1 MDVGDRRGIDAGIDR
16 LTIQE
21 AARRL
26 GISEGAVRKRVT
38 RNTLRHDK
46 APDGRVF
53 VYLDG
58 GVDAGVDEGVDDN
71 NNALIAQL
79 RDEVAYLREESR
91 RKDEI
96 IMQQATTVRQ
106 LTAGSSQEPP
116 EVPETV
122 EGKPEGAKPRSATTG
137 PQASPESPQ
146 RITLRGLRRRIF
158 GR

>member
-1 MDVGDRRGIDAGIDR
+1 MDAGDRRRIDAGLDR

-26 GISEGAVRKRVT
+26 RISEGAVRKRVT

-106 LTAGSSQEPP
+106 LTASPSQEQP
-116 EVPETV
+116 EAPETV
-122 EGKPEGAKPRSATTG
+122 EEEPKGAKPRSATTG
-137 PQASPESPQ
+137 PQTSPQSPQ

>member
-1 MDVGDRRGIDAGIDR
+1 MDRGDRRGIDAGLDR

-58 GVDAGVDEGVDDN
+58 GVYAGVDEGVDDN
-71 NNALIAQL
+71 KDALITQL

-106 LTAGSSQEPP
+106 LTAGSSPEPS
-116 EVPETV
+116 EVPKTV
-122 EGKPEGAKPRSATTG
+122 EEEPEGAKPQSATAG
-137 PQASPESPQ
+137 VQASPQSPQ